1 MKFLTSI
8 TIILA
13 IPTMIASY
21 WGMNV
26 DVPMQFS
33 NSPWAFY
40 IVVAISI
47 ILGLIAMIWLKK
59 KDMLD

>member
-13 IPTMIASY
+13 IPTMLASY

-26 DVPMQFS
+26 QVPLE
-33 NSPWAFY
+33 NNPYAFY
-40 IVVAISI
+40 IILLVSVIIAII
-47 ILGLIAMIWLKK
+47 VTLWLNKK
-59 KDMLD
+59 NMLK